1 MATNLVSVVMQF
13 LTPDV
18 IAKIASALGLDRDV
32 AQKMVGGAIPAILA
46 SMAGVAA
53 SPGGARQLATAVAQ
67 QQPGTLDNLK
77 SLIGQAGQQS
87 FASAGSSALSGLLG
101 GGALDALTQSVAKFG
116 GVGESTGKSLLGI
129 LGPVVVGALG
139 QQQRSAG
146 LDANGLASL
155 LTSQKDQFAAAIPS
169 GLADR
174 LGATG
179 LLDTIAG
186 GMRGSAEAASAAVTR
201 IGSTAERA
209 AAGAHQAAYATQ
221 NTAAHAVRTAGSSQW
236 PYWAI
241 ALVALGGLAWYF
253 FAGTDAHKVAEL
265 RPPPA
270 AQPTRQV
277 IDTTGLA
284 TPNLTVSGVDLVAQ
298 INSSIGGLRTVLT
311 GITDTASA
319 QAAIPKIRDATAQLD
334 EIATLSAK
342 LAPEGKS
349 ALAKLIAA
357 AMPTINQLCD
367 KVLATPGVEGV
378 AKPAIDALR
387 GKLDTLARA

>member
-174 LGATG
+174 LG
-179 LLDTIAG
+179 
-186 GMRGSAEAASAAVTR
+186 SPAAC
-201 IGSTAERA
+201 A
-209 AAGAHQAAYATQ
+209 AALRRPRRRSLEL
-221 NTAAHAVRTAGSSQW
+221 AVRPKGRLPERIRQPMRRKTPPLMQYAPLDRRNGPIGRLPSSRSAVS
-236 PYWAI
+236 P
-241 ALVALGGLAWYF
+241 
-253 FAGTDAHKVAEL
+253 GTSS
-265 RPPPA
+265 PA
-270 AQPTRQV
+270 PTRTRSRSCGHHPQPSRP
-277 IDTTGLA
+277 DR
-284 TPNLTVSGVDLVAQ
+284 
-298 INSSIGGLRTVLT
+298 SSIPL
-311 GITDTASA
+311 
-319 QAAIPKIRDATAQLD
+319 
-334 EIATLSAK
+334 
-342 LAPEGKS
+342 
-349 ALAKLIAA
+349 
-357 AMPTINQLCD
+357 
-367 KVLATPGVEGV
+367 
-378 AKPAIDALR
+378 ALR
-387 GKLDTLARA
+387 RRT